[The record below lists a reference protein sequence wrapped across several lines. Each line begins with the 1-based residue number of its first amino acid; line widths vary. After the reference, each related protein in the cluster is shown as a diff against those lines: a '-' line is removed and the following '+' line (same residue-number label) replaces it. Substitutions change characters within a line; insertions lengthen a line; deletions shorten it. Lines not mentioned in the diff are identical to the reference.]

1 MNKLTI
7 IGNLT
12 ADPEMRTTPNGKTVT
27 NFTVAVSRKGDKDKT
42 DYFRCAAW
50 GKTGEV
56 CGQYL
61 SKGKKVCVVGEVSA
75 RAYTDKQGEAKASLE
90 VFVTEVEFLSPRG
103 EEAPKVPAGYT
114 VVDPPPPGYVGTV
127 LQAAAV
133 DGEFTEITDGDLPF

>member
-1 MNKLTI
+1 MNRVTI
-7 IGNLT
+7 IGRLT
-12 ADPEMRTTPNGKTVT
+12 ADPEMRATPNGKTVT

-42 DYFRCAAW
+42 DFFRCAAW

-61 SKGKKVCVVGEVSA
+61 GKGKKVCVVGEVSA

-103 EEAPKVPAGYT
+103 E
-114 VVDPPPPGYVGTV
+114 
-127 LQAAAV
+127 
-133 DGEFTEITDGDLPF
+133 

>member
-1 MNKLTI
+1 MQKLI
-7 IGNLT
+7 LIGNLA

-42 DYFRCAAW
+42 DFFRCAAW

-90 VFVTEVEFLSPRG
+90 VFVTEVELLSPRG
-103 EEAPKVPAGYT
+103 EEAPAPAPQT
-114 VVDPPPPGYVGTV
+114 NRAQKPTIFEDA
-127 LQAAAV
+127 Q
-133 DGEFTEITDGDLPF
+133 FTEINDGDLPF

>member
-1 MNKLTI
+1 MQKLII
-7 IGNLT
+7 IGNVC

-42 DYFRCAAW
+42 DFFRCAAW

-61 SKGKKVCVVGEVSA
+61 GKGKKVCVAGEVSA

-90 VFVTEVEFLSPRG
+90 VFVTEVEFLSPRS
-103 EEAPKVPAGYT
+103 EEREPVSTAMPSYSQEQLDHAKQT
-114 VVDPPPPGYVGTV
+114 
-127 LQAAAV
+127 AV
-133 DGEFTEITDGDLPF
+133 DGEWQTITDGDLPF

>member
-1 MNKLTI
+1 MNKLLI

-42 DYFRCAAW
+42 DFFRCAAW

-103 EEAPKVPAGYT
+103 EEREPVSTAMPSYSQEQLEHAKQT
-114 VVDPPPPGYVGTV
+114 
-127 LQAAAV
+127 AV